1 MKTRKLGRTALSL
14 SELSFGAAGIGNLY
28 RSVSR
33 EDAMETLQAARDAGI
48 RYFDTAPYY
57 GQGLSNAASGIF
69 FRGNH
74 ATNSCCPP
82 RSGGS

>member
-33 EDAMETLQAARDAGI
+33 EDAMETPASAISIPHPITGRA
-48 RYFDTAPYY
+48 FP
-57 GQGLSNAASGIF
+57 NAASGIF